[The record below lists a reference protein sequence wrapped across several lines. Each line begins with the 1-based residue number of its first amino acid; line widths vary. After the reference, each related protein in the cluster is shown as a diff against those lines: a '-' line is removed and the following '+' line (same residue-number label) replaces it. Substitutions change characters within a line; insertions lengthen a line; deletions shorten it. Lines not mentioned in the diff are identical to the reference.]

1 MTQEKSDVPESTL
14 GLSWNWQTDSLSYKY
29 RPVTYK
35 TPTLR
40 NIYKVLATQYDPLG
54 WLLPYTTRVK
64 VIIRQLWN
72 KERGWDDPSLPPEL
86 LQSWSAWEEELRY
99 LPCISFPRTYVPPE
113 VGMDGVIHEVHIFS
127 DASEQ
132 AYGAVAYLRTTDQ
145 GGETYLSFI
154 IAHSSITPKRAHSI
168 PKLELCGSLVAAQLA
183 KLLENELT
191 LHVQCISLWTDS
203 TTVLQWLNSES
214 CHFKVF
220 VGNRIAEI
228 QELTDKC
235 SWRYVGSADN
245 PADDLTKGRPLQ
257 YMGALNRWSQGPAFL
272 LQDPKEWPVISKTE
286 TRKDQV
292 KLRKSTFCGISTFPP
307 SSDNTDGWNYNTCQ
321 ELLDVT
327 AKKLQTNLVPGT
339 SPEAEDY
346 RQAEVRILKQVQQ
359 ESFPEDYNLLGT
371 GKPVRSGSRLV
382 TLAPEMDSTSGLIR
396 VGGRLRRTLGIEDSI
411 LHPLVLDPSHPV
423 TCLIIH
429 HYDDQL
435 HHPGSERLF
444 GHIRRYYWIL
454 RGREAVRQFQ
464 HDCPECSTL
473 EGPTDNP

>member
-292 KLRKSTFCGISTFPP
+292 KLWKSTFCGISTFPP

-346 RQAEVRILKQVQQ
+346 RRAEVRILKQVQQ

-423 TCLIIH
+423 TRLIIH